1 MKTTKLSLALAG
13 LMLTSAVIV
22 SSCKKKEA
30 AAQDTDTSG
39 AADAHLSENTS
50 NDIVSIGAQV
60 SDNANASLSTY
71 RLGGNNQIL
80 GTGCATTVK
89 DTVAKTITVTFNG
102 TTCADGRTRSGSI
115 VYTYS
120 NSAAGATHYR
130 DPGFEMDVTSSNYVV
145 DGNSVIINSKT
156 VKNITPVGFIA
167 ANTNEQWS
175 IVADITI
182 NKAAGGSVTWSC
194 NHVKTLLNTG
204 NSYTIGGNTESAAY
218 TNATTPIDWRNA
230 VVGITG
236 SANGSRS
243 TGETFSV
250 NITSQLIRN
259 FGGCDLGGKVPFI
272 EGVFTYSP
280 SGKAERTFNYGNG
293 SCDFN
298 ATVTINGVTH
308 NVTIP

>member
-1 MKTTKLSLALAG
+1 M
-13 LMLTSAVIV
+13 
-22 SSCKKKEA
+22 
-30 AAQDTDTSG
+30 
-39 AADAHLSENTS
+39 
-50 NDIVSIGAQV
+50 
-60 SDNANASLSTY
+60 
-71 RLGGNNQIL
+71 
-80 GTGCATTVK
+80 
-89 DTVAKTITVTFNG
+89 
-102 TTCADGRTRSGSI
+102 
-115 VYTYS
+115 
-120 NSAAGATHYR
+120 
-130 DPGFEMDVTSSNYVV
+130 V

-308 NVTIP
+308 NVTLP